1 MTIDDSILQYGLLL
15 ANAILL
21 AAAALALVRGRA
33 EARRLRALFD
43 SPLAAALAPE
53 PYDDREL
60 RRMFDRRC
68 SMLEKRLELLVERSS
83 QAAQARPLA
92 AVPPQKNELPV
103 EYAVRM
109 ARNGASIDD
118 LVRGCGLN
126 KGEAQLLLRLHS
138 RKPAQA
144 AGLAH

>member
-1 MTIDDSILQYGLLL
+1 MMSNTDFLLTYGLLC
-15 ANAILL
+15 ANALLL
-21 AAAALALVRGRA
+21 AAAAIALVR
-33 EARRLRALFD
+33 ARVELHRLRAFHD
-43 SPLAAALAPE
+43 SPAAAALAPM

-68 SMLEKRLELLVERSS
+68 TMLEARLTQLVENHPSRL
-83 QAAQARPLA
+83 PNA

-109 ARNGASIDD
+109 AQSGAGLDD

-126 KGEAQLLLRLHS
+126 KGEAQLLLRLHRTKKVS
-138 RKPAQA
+138 AVPA
-144 AGLAH
+144 AH

>member
-1 MTIDDSILQYGLLL
+1 MTTEEFLLQYGLLL

-21 AAAALALVRGRA
+21 AGAALALLRNRA
-33 EARRLRALFD
+33 ESRRLRALFD

-53 PYDDREL
+53 TYDDREL

-68 SMLEKRLELLVERSS
+68 TMLEKRLEQLVERSS
-83 QAAQARPLA
+83 RAAADAARPAL
-92 AVPPQKNELPV
+92 PPQKNELPV

-109 ARNGASIDD
+109 ARSGASIDD

-126 KGEAQLLLRLHS
+126 RGEAQLLLRLHANKS
-138 RKPAQA
+138 APATPA
-144 AGLAH
+144 TH

>member
-1 MTIDDSILQYGLLL
+1 MMIDEMLMQHGLLL

-21 AAAALALVRGRA
+21 AAAALALARGRT
-33 EARRLRALFD
+33 ELRRMRAFLT
-43 SPLAAALAPE
+43 SPAAAAMQAD

-68 SMLEKRLELLVERSS
+68 TMLEARLEQLVERHARRTGV
-83 QAAQARPLA
+83 AAAL
-92 AVPPQKNELPV
+92 PPQKNELPV

-109 ARNGASIDD
+109 AQSGAGLDD

-126 KGEAQLLLRLHS
+126 RGEAQLLLRLHA
-138 RKPAQA
+138 RRRETGGRA
-144 AGLAH
+144 AH